1 MATTIFSIL
10 EAVSS
15 IPLPGVQSIRRRHGG
30 RDAYCET
37 PTLTTASC
45 RMAGTT
51 IMIHGEEE
59 LYPNIFSSINKNI
72 SSSFLFSRDP
82 VFSSASNNTFL
93 SFQCHMYE
101 TCDYDDLSLRSSL
114 KEPVDMNY
122 ARPEL
127 GIQHVAFSSFST
139 VRYTTTCP
147 AGQLRDG
154 KDLIRPSYN
163 DTGICPTHAKL
174 STQYSLIQSRKSF
187 GDF

>member
-59 LYPNIFSSINKNI
+59 LYPSIFSSINKYI

-82 VFSSASNNTFL
+82 VFSSTSNNMFL
-93 SFQCHMYE
+93 SFQCHMIE
-101 TCDYDDLSLRSSL
+101 TCDNYMRPWTYYPSERTSEIASVDTNFTRSL
-114 KEPVDMNY
+114 
-122 ARPEL
+122 L
-127 GIQHVAFSSFST
+127 GVQHVEFSSFLT
-139 VRYTTTCP
+139 VQHINTCSP
-147 AGQLRDG
+147 WQSREG
-154 KDLIRPSYN
+154 KDLIQP
-163 DTGICPTHAKL
+163 
-174 STQYSLIQSRKSF
+174 
-187 GDF
+187 

>member
-59 LYPNIFSSINKNI
+59 LYPNMFSAINKNI

-82 VFSSASNNTFL
+82 VFSSTSNNTFL
-93 SFQCHMYE
+93 SFQCHMFE
-101 TCDYDDLSLRSSL
+101 TRDNYMPPWTYYPSERTSEIASVDTNFTRSL
-114 KEPVDMNY
+114 
-122 ARPEL
+122 L
-127 GIQHVAFSSFST
+127 GVQHVEFSSFLT
-139 VRYTTTCP
+139 VQHLNTCP
-147 AGQLRDG
+147 TGQLREG

-163 DTGICPTHAKL
+163 DTGICPSNAKL
-174 STQYSLIQSRKSF
+174 SSQ
-187 GDF
+187 